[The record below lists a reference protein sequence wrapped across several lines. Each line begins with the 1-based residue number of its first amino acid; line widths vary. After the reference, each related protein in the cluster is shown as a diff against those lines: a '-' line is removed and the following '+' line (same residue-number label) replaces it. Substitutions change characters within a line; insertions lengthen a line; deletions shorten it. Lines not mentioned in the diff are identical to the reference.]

1 MMGAGLPEP
10 VIAIDRSIEIVQ
22 GLRGGAGASPLN
34 VQWSTESH
42 TMMNPATAEFPIRT
56 LELAGYAGQF
66 HDIVEDAG
74 KLVSRLD
81 TTQLLWSPEPGRWS
95 ITQCLDHLNVVAQRL
110 HPVLNARISEA
121 KERGLMAPGPFR
133 HSMLGNFF
141 IRMVEPPY
149 KLKVPVPI
157 DLVEAEEVKDPQ
169 EVLATFL
176 HMKEQMLAML
186 VRADGLDLKAVTI
199 NSPFRRPLRLSL
211 GQWFGFIAAHDRR
224 HLWQAWN
231 VRRDA
236 KFPGHS

>member
-1 MMGAGLPEP
+1 MMGTAWPEP
-10 VIAIDRSIEIVQ
+10 VIKMIRHHPIVPM
-22 GLRGGAGASPLN
+22 LGARPVASPLGI
-34 VQWSTESH
+34 QWSMKPH
-42 TMMNPATAEFPIRT
+42 IMMNPATAEFPIHT
-56 LELAGYAGQF
+56 PELAGYAGQF
-66 HDIVEDAG
+66 HAIVEDAG
-74 KLVSRLD
+74 RLVARLD
-81 TTQLLWSPEPGRWS
+81 TAQLLWSPEPGRWS
-95 ITQCLDHLNVVAQRL
+95 ITQCLDHLNVVGERL

-121 KERGLMAPGPFR
+121 KERGMLAPGPFR

-157 DLVEAEEVKDPQ
+157 DLVEEAEVKDPE
-169 EVLATFL
+169 EVIARFL

-186 VRADGLDLKAVTI
+186 VRADGLDLGAVTI

-236 KFPGHS
+236 GFPGRS